1 MTLRTDIAA
10 PGPGLTAPALIG
22 LLATCS
28 FFWASG
34 FPLMKLIGA
43 DLGPIP
49 LAALRG
55 VIATAVLAAWFLAL
69 GRRLV
74 PQGREWRDWI
84 VLGLMQGAL
93 PNVLTAYAV
102 TEIQAG
108 LAALIQASTPLLVAV
123 AAHRMF
129 ADERLV
135 RRRLAGVAIGV
146 AGMAVLVGPTAVA
159 GDPGSLGGALAML
172 ATAVSYA
179 VGNLYVRAIPK
190 AEPTRL
196 AFGQQLF
203 SGLPT
208 LVLALAVTGPAGF
221 AGAAPHLPSIV
232 VLGVFSTAVPIV
244 IYMSVLT
251 RAGPTRGS
259 MSGYLVPIWTILLGY
274 AVLGETVGWREVI
287 GGLIVLTGVGL
298 VSATGRRR
306 VP

>member
-1 MTLRTDIAA
+1 MTPRTDIAA
-10 PGPGLTAPALIG
+10 PSPGLTAPALIG

-34 FPLMKLIGA
+34 FPLMKLIGV

-55 VIATAVLAAWFLAL
+55 LIATAVLAIWFLAR
-69 GRRLV
+69 GRQLL

-84 VLGLMQGAL
+84 LLGLMQGAL

-135 RRRLAGVAIGV
+135 RRRLVGVAIGF

-190 AEPTRL
+190 AEPARL

-208 LVLALAVTGPAGF
+208 LALALAVAGPAGF
-221 AGAAPHLPSIV
+221 TGASPHWASIV

-244 IYMSVLT
+244 IYMGVLT

-274 AVLGETVGWREVI
+274 AVLGETVGLREVV
-287 GGLIVLTGVGL
+287 GGLIVLAGVGL
-298 VSATGRRR
+298 VSATGRR
-306 VP
+306 PAA